1 MKIENLAKAISDKN
15 RIKIINLL
23 IKGPQRVSYISE
35 KLEMEENLTSH
46 HLRVLLN
53 LKYLKSQK
61 KGREVIYSIN
71 RSKFVSNVKDML
83 RNPFFKAIVEEILL
97 NPKKTTKNRINK

>member
-83 RNPFFKAIVEEILL
+83 RNPFFKAIVEEIQL